1 MTGLQDKTQR
11 LAGKVALVTGGG
23 TGIGAATARRLAD
36 EGAQV
41 SVMGR
46 REGPVAEIA
55 AEIAGLA
62 VVGDA
67 SNQHD
72 VAKGIMRIVESFGA
86 LDILIANAGGGPVG
100 SASGTDNAMWANALD
115 MNLNSAFV
123 CAREALPELQRRSG
137 AIVVVGS
144 VASLVA
150 GPKMVG
156 YIAAKS
162 ALLGLVRSLAVDYGP
177 AGVRVNALCP
187 GWVRSPMSDAEM
199 DEIGAARGI
208 TREDAFEAISRNIPL
223 RRIADPEEMASVCA
237 FLVSDDASFITGATI
252 VADGGTTAAS
262 AGMLASTPPSESSD
276 DCMR

>member
-1 MTGLQDKTQR
+1 VQDKTQR
-11 LAGKVALVTGGG
+11 LAGRVALVTGGG

-41 SVMGR
+41 AVMGR
-46 REGPVAEIA
+46 REGAVAEIA

-67 SNQHD
+67 SKQHD
-72 VAKGIMRIVESFGA
+72 VAKGIMRIVESLGA

-100 SASGTDNAMWANALD
+100 SASDTDNAMWATALD
-115 MNLNSAFV
+115 TNLTSAFV
-123 CAREALPELQRRSG
+123 CAREALPELQRRAG

-187 GWVRSPMSDAEM
+187 GWVRTPMSDAEM

-208 TREDAFEAISRNIPL
+208 TREGAFEAISRNIPL
-223 RRIADPEEMASVCA
+223 RRIANPEEMASVCA
-237 FLVSDDASFITGATI
+237 FLVSDDASCITGATI
-252 VADGGTTAAS
+252 VADGGTTAVS

-276 DCMR
+276 DSNR